1 MKKGKNLR
9 NKSNKKTSKK
19 EVKEAPIEPVP
30 LQYYGESKINETLKF
45 PNWFYSDVDMG
56 EATSESG
63 AKESINEEEVKS
75 SDDEID
81 PNSTSGLYKR
91 AMENFR
97 STAHSRGGPIGIDN
111 PIAEESLGF
120 KAEPQKKREYPYIRY
135 NQSHGNSSFVTKTG
149 TLKFLSKS
157 FFSCG
162 IGMFGDIESVYRHF
176 GICAVKSI
184 LSEVQNNFNTTLRES
199 QGDRF
204 IFGLFSITDRY
215 EELVNYFYKIAS
227 TASDFEQNFNSEN
240 RIIIFTLKLK

>member
-30 LQYYGESKINETLKF
+30 FQYYEKSEVNETLKL
-45 PNWFYSDVDMG
+45 PNWFFSDVDMG
-56 EATSESG
+56 ESASKDEIE
-63 AKESINEEEVKS
+63 ESINKEETRR

-91 AMENFR
+91 AMESLQ
-97 STAHSRGGPIGIDN
+97 STAHSRGGTIGIDN
-111 PIAEESLGF
+111 PITEESLGL

-135 NQSHGNSSFVTKTG
+135 NPSHRNSSFVTKTG
-149 TLKFLSKS
+149 TLRFLSKP